1 MTVAEIGTHVLW
13 PLFIAYATGYGTGVV
28 HLTVKKLKHLT

>member
-1 MTVAEIGTHVLW
+1 MTQEIFVLGCLLVSW
-13 PLFIAYATGYGTGVV
+13 LTGYGAGVV